1 MKKWIS
7 LILSAVVMI
16 GLFAGCGKEQP
27 EDSFT
32 ETDALQTTSAREESP
47 QELVILFTNDIHNAY
62 QMDEDAAKEEADVFP
77 MGYAVLAGYA
87 KELEEAGKTVVI
99 IDGGDHLPG
108 EPVGTLSEGTYLV
121 DLMNVTG
128 YDLAVPGEN
137 EFSLGLDAFLEISA
151 EQAEYA
157 YISCNLSGNGEL
169 LLPSYKMIPVG
180 DMNIAFV
187 GICTPET
194 LKHTLP
200 ETFQND
206 AGDPIYS
213 FAEGEDG
220 QELYS
225 CVQNAIDDARNDGAD
240 YVIAVGHLGIAPE
253 STPWTSYEVIS
264 NTNGLTAFLDGHSHS
279 VLEGSLVDS
288 NENDQTLL
296 VSAGSGFTA
305 FAKIVLN
312 LEEGTV
318 SSELVTGLT
327 EEDETV
333 KKEIDDITGQYEAL
347 LETEVAVSEAELLC
361 RDPKN
366 EASRIVRKQETNLG
380 DLCADAY
387 RTALGAD
394 IALIPAGSIRGQIP
408 KGKVT
413 NEDIVGIQPYGEKGC
428 LVEATGQQILD
439 ALELAYSK
447 VGKEESSAFLQVSGI
462 TLKVDTS
469 VGSTVTTDE
478 DGTFTGISGQRRVS
492 DVMIGGEA
500 IVADRVYRV
509 ASTDYLLKY
518 GAEGFEMFASSNI
531 LLEGV
536 MSDDQILIGYITES
550 LNGVIPASLY
560 GEPKGT
566 GRIEI
571 L

>member
-1 MKKWIS
+1 MKKWI
-7 LILSAVVMI
+7 LLVLSAIVTI

-32 ETDALQTTSAREESP
+32 EPDVLQTTSAREEAA

-62 QMDEDAAKEEADVFP
+62 RMDEDAAKGEADVFP
-77 MGYAVLAGYA
+77 MGYAALAGYA

-99 IDGGDHLPG
+99 IDGGDHLQG
-108 EPVGTLSEGTYLV
+108 ESIGALSEGTYLV
-121 DLMNVTG
+121 DLMNATG

-137 EFSLGLDAFLEISA
+137 EFSFGMDAFLEISA

-157 YISCNLSGNGEL
+157 YISCNLLKNGDF
-169 LLPSYKMIPVG
+169 LLPAYKMISVG

-187 GICTPET
+187 GISTPET
-194 LKHTLP
+194 LNHTLP

-206 AGDPIYS
+206 AGAPVYS
-213 FAEGEDG
+213 FAGSENGE
-220 QELYS
+220 ELYS
-225 CVQNAIDDARNDGAD
+225 FVQNTIDEARNDGAD

-279 VLEGSLVDS
+279 VLEGSWVDN

-318 SSELVTGLT
+318 TSALVTGLT

-333 KKEIDDITGQYEAL
+333 KKEIDDITGQYKAL

-366 EASRIVRKQETNLG
+366 EASRTVRKQGTNLG

-413 NEDIVGIQPYGEKGC
+413 NEDIVGVQPYGEKGC
-428 LVEATGQQILD
+428 LMEATGQQILD

-462 TLKVDTS
+462 TLKIDAS
-469 VGSTVTTDE
+469 IESTVTTDE

-492 DVMIGGEA
+492 EVMIGGEA
-500 IVADRVYRV
+500 IVLDKVYKV

-518 GAEGFEMFASSNI
+518 GGEGFEMFASGNM

-536 MSDDQILIGYITES
+536 MSDDQILIDYITQT
-550 LNGVIPASLY
+550 LNGVIPASIY
-560 GEPKGT
+560 GEPDGD